1 MGFAR
6 EKIEDSVEPPENDR
20 LGCPSEDS
28 VLEKQDRTRV
38 HALGP
43 SGTLW
48 LRQSPVG
55 PESIGSIPCRELGLY
70 SPFSTG
76 EPSGA
81 F

>member
-1 MGFAR
+1 MGFAG

-43 SGTLW
+43 GGTLW
-48 LRQSPVG
+48 LR
-55 PESIGSIPCRELGLY
+55 
-70 SPFSTG
+70 
-76 EPSGA
+76 
-81 F
+81 